1 MLVNKLKERFE
12 ELDGKEIMLQGWVR
26 TNRNSKK
33 LGFIEL
39 NDGTTFSNVQIVYLD
54 DLDNYKEVSKIT
66 LGSAIEVKGIVKVT
80 PEGKQPFEIQASS
93 IDVLGAS
100 DHDYPLQQKRH
111 SFEYMRVK
119 FRMFVRVRTRIMRC
133 SVFVLS

>member
-1 MLVNKLKERFE
+1 MGENESEF
-12 ELDGKEIMLQGWVR
+12 
-26 TNRNSKK
+26 KK

-80 PEGKQPFEIQASS
+80 PEGKQPLRSRLLRS
-93 IDVLGAS
+93 KS
-100 DHDYPLQQKRH
+100 
-111 SFEYMRVK
+111 
-119 FRMFVRVRTRIMRC
+119 
-133 SVFVLS
+133 